1 MRLGRYFFT
10 MSAAKLAANRANAR
24 HSTGPAD
31 TSRTRLNGLQHGLT
45 STQTVIPGESQAAYD
60 EFRTGLLADL
70 NPQCSLEQLLVDRVI
85 AAAWRLKRFQRVETA
100 FLTNR
105 IDEFLNSN
113 PETNPDAAMANLFID
128 PAEIAKMR
136 LFLRYQKAVERE
148 YDKAM
153 TEFRKACQERE
164 KRLFDEAVG
173 FASSPVAE
181 ALPEPSAYMVSEPS
195 PDFFAHP
202 ARLRV
207 ETEST
212 ISVCGG

>member
-1 MRLGRYFFT
+1 
-10 MSAAKLAANRANAR
+10 MSPAKLAANRANAQ

-45 STQTVIPGESQAAYD
+45 SGRTVIPGESQAEYD
-60 EFRTGLLADL
+60 EFRSGFLSDL
-70 NPQCSLEQLLVDRVI
+70 NPQCSIEQLLADRVI
-85 AAAWRLKRFQRVETA
+85 AAAWRLKRFQRVEGA
-100 FLTNR
+100 FLTSR

-113 PETNPDAAMANLFID
+113 PDADPDVAMANLFID

-136 LFLRYQKAVERE
+136 LFLRYQNSVERE

-153 TEFRKACQERE
+153 AEFRKACQERE

-173 FASSPVAE
+173 FASSAIESP
-181 ALPEPSAYMVSEPS
+181 LPEPSAYMVSDPAT
-195 PDFFAHP
+195 DFFAAP

-212 ISVCGG
+212 VSVCSS